1 MTTDSFKTIH
11 CSFRCN
17 FVSGEKGQKKENE
30 KWDLYLIWDTNKQ
43 KSPLHLKKVV
53 NEESERAH
61 YDNMQHN
68 IKSFVL
74 LLKGP
79 PVSNALGL
87 DVCEKQCQEQKQM
100 QINKNMSIRL

>member
-1 MTTDSFKTIH
+1 MGPLSHLGYKQMKEPSSLTGT
-11 CSFRCN
+11 
-17 FVSGEKGQKKENE
+17 QK
-30 KWDLYLIWDTNKQ
+30 
-43 KSPLHLKKVV
+43 KKVV

-61 YDNMQHN
+61 YDNMQHS

-74 LLKGP
+74 LLARVRMKGL

-100 QINKNMSIRL
+100 EMNKNMSIRP